1 MRGRIAAAGVSIMLL
16 SHPSAAAEDICGA
29 AMERLDAA
37 TADAVQH
44 AVFDLAVSSAAGE
57 TFAFHAQRVYGVLI
71 KRREDHA
78 RLLAVALLRAYCVF
92 LTRRP
97 GAIFLARQE
106 PARRHGAAGAG
117 LPRGAGAARS
127 HHGGRA
133 ATPAMSMPLAD
144 RPASEHPK
152 EVWRW
157 VLEQLAVRW
166 TRAGPTG
173 RST

>member
-1 MRGRIAAAGVSIMLL
+1 MRGRIAAAGVFIMLL

-92 LTRRP
+92 LTRN
-97 GAIFLARQE
+97 E
-106 PARRHGAAGAG
+106 DPARFSWHVKSQLEGMARLVPDFREAQALLDRITAAEQQ
-117 LPRGAGAARS
+117 R
-127 HHGGRA
+127 
-133 ATPAMSMPLAD
+133 
-144 RPASEHPK
+144 RP
-152 EVWRW
+152 
-157 VLEQLAVRW
+157 
-166 TRAGPTG
+166 
-173 RST
+173 